1 MTLLLPASMASLE
14 GIAGEADLSSM
25 EQLESTTVLSVTA
38 TSSNSIT
45 SHIQGT
51 PVSFLV
57 DTGSIIT
64 TVNTI
69 VWSLWIQAGPNCHH
83 LKPYQGCQLVGVE
96 GTPLSVQGK
105 ANAEILLGGETFLVT
120 MIVVDQLS
128 SDAIL

>member
-14 GIAGEADLSSM
+14 GIAGEANLSSI

-38 TSSNSIT
+38 TSSYSIT

-69 VWSLWIQAGPNCHH
+69 VWSL
-83 LKPYQGCQLVGVE
+83 
-96 GTPLSVQGK
+96 
-105 ANAEILLGGETFLVT
+105 
-120 MIVVDQLS
+120 
-128 SDAIL
+128 